1 MLARTKCLLWV
12 VNHLEI
18 ETKVCFGN
26 NMENLFVFIEINFS
40 QSVEFELVVL
50 NRGKFV
56 HTCCKLVK

>member
-12 VNHLEI
+12 VQHLEI
-18 ETKVCFGN
+18 ETKVFLGTTW
-26 NMENLFVFIEINFS
+26 EIFSSLLKNKFS

-56 HTCCKLVK
+56 HTCCKVVK